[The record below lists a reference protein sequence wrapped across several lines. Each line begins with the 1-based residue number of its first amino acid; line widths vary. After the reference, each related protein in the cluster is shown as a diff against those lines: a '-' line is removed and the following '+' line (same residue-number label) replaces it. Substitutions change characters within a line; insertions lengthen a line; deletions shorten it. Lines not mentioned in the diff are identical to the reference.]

1 MTGWDELLMTPGA
14 DTGSGTP
21 SSMIL
26 PQAAARHCPVTLTA
40 ANVIG
45 NGLPTTASSAS
56 LNAAMT

>member
-1 MTGWDELLMTPGA
+1 MTPGA